1 MLSLEAHP
9 GVILLLLVVSFVG
22 WLSSKWIYNLY
33 FHPLAH
39 IPGPKLAAATY
50 LYQTY
55 YSLIGRSRY
64 YRIIKQLHKKYGRLS
79 DTCCYTSLLTQL
91 RASNPHHA

>member
-1 MLSLEAHP
+1 MLGLEAHP
-9 GVILLLLVVSFVG
+9 ATVVLLAALCFFC
-22 WLSSKWIYNLY
+22 WLASKWIYNLY

-55 YSLIGRSRY
+55 YSLVGGSHY
-64 YRIIKQLHKKYGRLS
+64 YIIIKQLHEKYGKQS
-79 DTCCYTSLLTQL
+79 VPSIMCHTCLNHPFVS
-91 RASNPHHA
+91 